1 MGCRERCPR
10 MPTVARPRSGLR
22 IRCSVVVINHEG
34 QEGTSGPRGA
44 AVKVDPDAV
53 VMLHTVRTQTPMG
66 SRRLGCELS
75 RTDTALRHLAAS
87 GDLMASGSRL
97 HSSATVVVQFHTKSV
112 RSFWAMPPVP
122 DSAMQRSTS
131 ARRCEFASVQVV

>member
-1 MGCRERCPR
+1 M
-10 MPTVARPRSGLR
+10 
-22 IRCSVVVINHEG
+22 INHEG

-75 RTDTALRHLAAS
+75 RTDTALRHLAAF